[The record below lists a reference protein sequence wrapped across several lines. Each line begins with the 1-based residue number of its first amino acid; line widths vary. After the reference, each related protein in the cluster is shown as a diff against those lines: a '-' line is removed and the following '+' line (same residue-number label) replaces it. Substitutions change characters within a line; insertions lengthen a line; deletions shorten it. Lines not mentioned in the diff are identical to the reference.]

1 MLRASLVLYLALLFA
16 TLCAATTAESGTPNV
31 ALAVR
36 QTQSRCE
43 GDQILHE
50 VDQALTAVL
59 PILSPILAAIGI
71 PDVSPFV
78 HMILQLLESLHAFC

>member
-1 MLRASLVLYLALLFA
+1 MADLG
-16 TLCAATTAESGTPNV
+16 AATTAESGTPNV

-50 VDQALTAVL
+50 
-59 PILSPILAAIGI
+59 
-71 PDVSPFV
+71 
-78 HMILQLLESLHAFC
+78 